1 MTVQIDKT
9 KAQAKEFAKN
19 TASQIPTD
27 IPKLLEAMSNFMAA
41 CAAQSSEK
49 RKEEAQ

>member
-9 KAQAKEFAKN
+9 KAQAEEFVKN
-19 TASQIPTD
+19 TASQIPRD

-41 CAAQSSEK
+41 YAAQSSEK
-49 RKEEAQ
+49 RKEK

>member
-9 KAQAKEFAKN
+9 KAQAEEFAKN

-27 IPKLLEAMSNFMAA
+27 IPKLLEAMPLM
-41 CAAQSSEK
+41 SSVVQNVA
-49 RKEEAQ
+49 R